1 MKIKSLK
8 ARNFCS
14 YSSLDLSLDGQDLIG
29 IIGRYTDDSERSN
42 GSRKSTLVELILY
55 VLFGR
60 CRMGKAVDSLIKVG
74 ETDVFGS
81 VEFEMNNMSV
91 LVDRSTKIK
100 KSGKS
105 ASDMNVIINGDPK
118 AEGVTKSEV
127 LLAEILGTDYDVFTT
142 MNFFVQENSDG
153 FTSATA
159 GERQAY
165 VRKIDRNMRI
175 FELARDKAAK
185 ALAFVNDEVSGKSA
199 VYNELVRANEGIDVS
214 GLNERQGMLELE
226 NEEHKKKLDE
236 LQTLKKQQEEFVIK
250 AKHKQELALEIRE
263 LAKNIEFSRLEIE
276 TEFSNLVKYNKQ
288 VEEAKSFLG
297 DIRDDIEDELG
308 RAKARKA
315 EVEQECHDAVTKEI
329 QLSTAMEQYT
339 SSMAPQIREKEAEID
354 EWRNTEVCRVCDSRI
369 SDLHRN
375 KKIAN
380 IEADIVTI
388 KAGMP
393 DEQEIIRAKELAE
406 NLKADVEAIT
416 AECEKMTEVITQRN
430 ALLTTIEHG
439 NEMAKSLMSK
449 VEVMKK
455 GLSDSE
461 ARVSE
466 LQAEHDSIED
476 VDISKLIDHDAD
488 INKVQTAIDNN
499 TREIGAI
506 DEQVS
511 KHKENAD
518 KIYTMGEEL
527 REYAE
532 DVEAYAFLVE
542 AFGRNGIPNMLTEVV
557 LSAIQEK
564 ANAILAEVAP
574 EMSVEFVTQKETKKG
589 STAETLDIMI
599 EYNGVVRPYETYSGG
614 ERTILNFAIRL
625 AISQHM
631 AGSMGKKIELVVLD
645 EVFGAL
651 DSSNRAKVV
660 SVLQTLRKSFKQIFV
675 ISHSEIKDCF
685 PHLIEVERD
694 RAGSSI
700 RRY

>member
-42 GSRKSTLVELILY
+42 GSGKSTLVELILY

>member
-416 AECEKMTEVITQRN
+416 AECEKMTEVITQWN